1 MSLLTANCA
10 RLNLY
15 RHLLRTSVS
24 SQLAARTSTS
34 KPTLYESKRFPGY
47 QVLYNFENIK
57 NVSLVN
63 RLKYRMSI
71 LSCIV
76 IPSSMLLE
84 VTNLMPLSMSEA
96 FTFLTVAVT
105 IFFHGIG
112 LFCNNVIGYIYS
124 KPKSNDLKIS
134 YVNYWGKRI
143 DINANAKTITCTESS
158 NMFFRPLFN
167 SVKTETTKFPLKLYV
182 KGKVMDEKHF
192 DNIFGIPF

>member
-96 FTFLTVAVT
+96 FTFLSELM
-105 IFFHGIG
+105 I
-112 LFCNNVIGYIYS
+112 
-124 KPKSNDLKIS
+124 
-134 YVNYWGKRI
+134 VNLSI
-143 DINANAKTITCTESS
+143 
-158 NMFFRPLFN
+158 
-167 SVKTETTKFPLKLYV
+167 LKLA
-182 KGKVMDEKHF
+182 GLI
-192 DNIFGIPF
+192 IF